1 MQYFG
6 CFRELAIDTV
16 PNCQQPLLEK
26 LAVQSYFDDVDATYA
41 APGWTI
47 SNAVDVVVSFF
58 EFLLCFC

>member
-41 APGWTI
+41 APG
-47 SNAVDVVVSFF
+47 
-58 EFLLCFC
+58 